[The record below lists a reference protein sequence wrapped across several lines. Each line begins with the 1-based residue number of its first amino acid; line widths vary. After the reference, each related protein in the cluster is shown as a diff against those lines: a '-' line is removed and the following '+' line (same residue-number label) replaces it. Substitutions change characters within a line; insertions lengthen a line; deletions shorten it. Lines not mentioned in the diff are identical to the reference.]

1 MSKCRI
7 QKCHYYLAGPPG
19 HHERRCLFPGR
30 VPGGY
35 QVISVSEL
43 VVPAEVTRVSEVT
56 SFVEKALASSGA
68 DPSVTMP
75 LVLSAEEAF
84 VNIAS
89 YAYPGRVG
97 GRVIVRCEVTH
108 ETARLILSDE
118 GVPFNPLM
126 HPVPDITEGIE
137 DRRIGGLGILMIRR
151 LSDEVEYSYSG
162 GKNILT
168 ITRSNHHQ

>member
-1 MSKCRI
+1 MIS
-7 QKCHYYLAGPPG
+7 AS
-19 HHERRCLFPGR
+19 ER
-30 VPGGY
+30 
-35 QVISVSEL
+35 VI
-43 VVPAEVTRVSEVT
+43 PADVTRVSEVT
-56 SFVEKALASSGA
+56 SFVETTLTSLGA

-89 YAYPGRVG
+89 YAYPGRTG
-97 GRVIVRCEVTH
+97 GTVTVRCEVDQ
-108 ETARLILSDE
+108 ETARLILTDE

-151 LSDEVEYSYSG
+151 LSDDVQYSYRG
-162 GKNILT
+162 GKNILA